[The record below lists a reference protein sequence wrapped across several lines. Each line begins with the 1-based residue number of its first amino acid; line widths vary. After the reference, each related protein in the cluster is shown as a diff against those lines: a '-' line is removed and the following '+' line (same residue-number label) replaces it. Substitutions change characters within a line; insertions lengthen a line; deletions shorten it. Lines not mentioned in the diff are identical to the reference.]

1 MSLTGQSWDASCGGR
16 RHDQKEGGRDAGG
29 CLTLRMIDSAPPRLP
44 VLVQNA
50 VLHWEQSMERLVVVA
65 GFMRLHRVRIE
76 PAARGKAAGMNQ
88 SRGRAGVAWNFVE
101 CVGSFHLATGGILEL
116 GTCLVTS

>member
-1 MSLTGQSWDASCGGR
+1 MSLTGQFWDASCGGIP
-16 RHDQKEGGRDAGG
+16 DQKEGGRDAGG

-50 VLHWEQSMERLVVVA
+50 VLHWEQSRERLVVMA

-76 PAARGKAAGMNQ
+76 PAARGKAAGMNR
-88 SRGRAGVAWNFVE
+88 SRGRAGAFVE
-101 CVGSFHLATGGILEL
+101 CVGSFHLAAGGILEL